1 MVAKKKSK
9 VAVVTQTRC
18 TRYAQKEIKA
28 LSERLF
34 RKYETEHRALGIN
47 KPNSKVAVDALIMWA
62 AKTGNLNG
70 KPIDEKNNLFVVIS
84 TQEEEA

>member
-47 KPNSKVAVDALIMWA
+47 KPSSKVAVDALLMWTA
-62 AKTGNLNG
+62 EAGKLNG
-70 KPIDEKNNLFVVIS
+70 KPITEKNNLFVVIS

>member
-9 VAVVTQTRC
+9 FAVVTQTRC

-47 KPNSKVAVDALIMWA
+47 KPSSKVAVDALIMWA

-70 KPIDEKNNLFVVIS
+70 KPLHDKNNIFINLLA
-84 TQEEEA
+84 EAGEI

>member
-9 VAVVTQTRC
+9 TAAVTQTRC
-18 TRYAQKEIKA
+18 TKHTQQEIKA

-34 RKYETEHRALGIN
+34 KKYEAAHRALGVN
-47 KPNSKVAVDALIMWA
+47 KPSSKVAVDALLMWA
-62 AKTGNLNG
+62 AEAGKLNG
-70 KPIDEKNNLFVVIS
+70 MPITEKNNLFVVIS

>member
-18 TRYAQKEIKA
+18 TRYAQKEIKT

-47 KPNSKVAVDALIMWA
+47 KPSSKVAVDALLRWA
-62 AKTGNLNG
+62 AEAGKLNG
-70 KPIDEKNNLFVVIS
+70 MPITEENNLFVMIS
-84 TQEEEA
+84 TQTEEE